1 MREFAGDF
9 VASIVVEVAGVAA
22 DVFPFDLRGIQL
34 V

>member
-9 VASIVVEVAGVAA
+9 VTSVVIEVARVAA